1 MNMSSSVTEMKRSIF
16 RNINHAFQLFHMIK
30 VWNNDIIK
38 VIIIEAVSGM
48 KWSEVRE
55 LYPNQF
61 VKLKVLSSH
70 IENGQEFIEGIAVIK
85 SVSNESATKELLKS
99 KGDELVYHTAN
110 EDIVLVVRQDVG
122 LRRFDYHE
130 NQA

>member
-1 MNMSSSVTEMKRSIF
+1 
-16 RNINHAFQLFHMIK
+16 
-30 VWNNDIIK
+30 
-38 VIIIEAVSGM
+38 M
-48 KWSEVRE
+48 KWTEVRS

-70 IENGQEFIEGIAVIK
+70 IKNEQEFIEDMAVITP
-85 SVSNESATKELLKS
+85 VSDQQATKELLES

-110 EDIVLVVRQDVG
+110 ESIVLEVRQDVG
-122 LRRFDYHE
+122 LRRYDYLE

>member
-1 MNMSSSVTEMKRSIF
+1 
-16 RNINHAFQLFHMIK
+16 
-30 VWNNDIIK
+30 
-38 VIIIEAVSGM
+38 M
-48 KWSEVRE
+48 KWSEVRR

-70 IENGQEFIEGIAVIK
+70 IKNEQEFIEDMAVIK
-85 SVSNESATKELLKS
+85 PVSDEQATIELLNS

-110 EDIVLVVRQDVG
+110 ENIVLEIRQDVG
-122 LRRFDYHE
+122 LRRFDYLE